1 MDTHCVICGVRSDVS
16 YVLISINIS
25 HPRINAEEAW
35 FGSWQAQSFPKVS
48 TPALGPTQTNGYR

>member
-1 MDTHCVICGVRSDVS
+1 MDTHFVICGVRSGLIRK
-16 YVLISINIS
+16 LISINIS

-48 TPALGPTQTNGYR
+48 TPALGPTQPD